1 MAEEFVRKEHFDEY
15 TVRPEKRLAFQNRI
29 MLGLLSMLLAGL
41 VKYLFFQ

>member
-15 TVRPEKRLAFQNRI
+15 SVRMDERLAFQNRI
-29 MLGLLSMLLAGL
+29 MLGLPGMLLAGL

>member
-15 TVRPEKRLAFQNRI
+15 TVRLDERLAFQNRI
-29 MLGLLSMLLAGL
+29 MLGILSMILAGL